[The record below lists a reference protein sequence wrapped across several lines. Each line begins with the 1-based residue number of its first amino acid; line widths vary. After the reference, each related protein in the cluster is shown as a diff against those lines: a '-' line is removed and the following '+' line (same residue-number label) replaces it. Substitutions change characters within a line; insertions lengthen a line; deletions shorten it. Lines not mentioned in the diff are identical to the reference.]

1 MSENLF
7 CQMEATHTDR
17 IVQFLAEVFQT
28 DLSDPLLHP
37 ELTQLTQWKYFLSRP
52 DWPTSR
58 SFAMVKG
65 DQILSHVGICPARL
79 RSANRQIQTM
89 TLIDWAADR
98 NSRGAGIRI
107 WLRLLKQLGIK
118 TYFTIGGTPDARRL
132 LDRIGYECIGQSV
145 TYVRRIRPWQ
155 VFRATA
161 GNGLKPPL
169 RLIRDM
175 AAKIVHWPIS
185 LGAWSVERVEQ
196 YDTSLTPVLERPPG
210 AFSDF
215 VRTVPLLNYMLA
227 CPTVPY
233 SGYLL
238 REDAR
243 TRGYFLLSQHNG
255 NTRIVDIFVDSDI
268 QDDWRTAYAAASN
281 TAAADPRTHSIFT
294 ASTSPYLWAV
304 LGRVGYRPYRIDP
317 FEIYD
322 PDRVCQGMLPI
333 NMQMFEADAGYLP
346 WGSA

>member
-1 MSENLF
+1 
-7 CQMEATHTDR
+7 MEATQTDQ
-17 IVQFLAEVFQT
+17 IVQFLSEVFRT
-28 DLSDPLLHP
+28 DLSNPLLHP
-37 ELTQLTQWKYFLSRP
+37 ELTQLAQWKYFFPRP

-58 SFAMVKG
+58 SFAILRG
-65 DQILSHVGICPARL
+65 DKILSHIGICPARL
-79 RSANRQIQTM
+79 RSASKQVQTM

-107 WLRLLKQLGIK
+107 WLRLLKELGIK

-132 LDRIGYECIGQSV
+132 TERCGYHCIGQSV

-161 GNGLKPPL
+161 ENGLKPPL
-169 RLIRDM
+169 RLVRDM
-175 AAKIVHWPIS
+175 AAKIVHRPTS
-185 LGAWSVERVEQ
+185 LGVWSAEHVEQ
-196 YDTSLTPVLERPPG
+196 YDISLTPVLERPPE
-210 AFSDF
+210 AFCDF

-238 REDAR
+238 REGAR

-255 NTRIVDIFVDSDI
+255 NTRIVDISVDSDM
-268 QDDWRTAYAAASN
+268 QGDWRTAYAAASE

-304 LGRVGYRPYRIDP
+304 LDRLGYRPYRTDP

-322 PDRVCQGMLPI
+322 PDGGCQGMLPI

-346 WGSA
+346 WSSA